1 MLYKALKFLKLVSYA
16 DRTVVRERERPL
28 ARVVFLY
35 DQYTP
40 IVEELCAKCYD
51 QDYSNEIYQKIK
63 YDTDDIDFT
72 YVWSYN

>member
-1 MLYKALKFLKLVSYA
+1 MRSGFVKFIISCYLENKLEERYLLYKALKFLKLVSYA

-51 QDYSNEIYQKIK
+51 QDYS
-63 YDTDDIDFT
+63 T
-72 YVWSYN
+72 